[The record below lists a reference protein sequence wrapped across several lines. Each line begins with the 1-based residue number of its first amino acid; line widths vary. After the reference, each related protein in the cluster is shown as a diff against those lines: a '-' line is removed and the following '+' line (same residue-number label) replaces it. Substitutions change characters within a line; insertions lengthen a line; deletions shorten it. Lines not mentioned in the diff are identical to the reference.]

1 MIVKTKINKK
11 TTFTRM
17 CIAEAILELLDTID
31 FEKLKNININEDR
44 LSIEP
49 GFPG

>member
-1 MIVKTKINKK
+1 MIVKTKIIKK

-31 FEKLKNININEDR
+31 FEKLKDINYFKKIIYGET
-44 LSIEP
+44 L
-49 GFPG
+49 FT